1 VSASAAAV
9 FVAAAEEHTATVAA
23 LCASLPRRERV
34 RLLGGLLLP
43 LHSACGA
50 GGGGGSLARGGSG
63 GCGGVW
69 ALAQLESPLRR
80 LRPLLGEGEESEV
93 LDATLEGEHVLDT
106 TLTETQPTPRAA
118 GRLAAALDVAA
129 WLHLRARG
137 GFVYVDWLMAWLLRP
152 RPDGRAACR
161 SAGDGCGAHHGA
173 CALLGTLES
182 RVRSGWEVPTIIRLQ
197 CVAAAR
203 AAAREPL
210 PATCMRTSTPA
221 QSSLSASCASLLRA
235 AVESGVNLPVEL
247 ERIVSMDARPPNA
260 VPSAWLPGGALAL
273 ETALSPS
280 SPPPPPLPVAL
291 ADASDDLSGAV
302 SGVSLLLAL
311 QRRGLSE
318 LREALE
324 RLLAAPDGEAIW
336 LDFVGHRLLPQ
347 LCTALATAPDEPLWR
362 APVFAAPAT
371 APSGCLALSDA
382 LGSWRRCQRRQL
394 ALLLSRLVR

>member
-1 VSASAAAV
+1 
-9 FVAAAEEHTATVAA
+9 
-23 LCASLPRRERV
+23 
-34 RLLGGLLLP
+34 
-43 LHSACGA
+43 
-50 GGGGGSLARGGSG
+50 
-63 GCGGVW
+63 
-69 ALAQLESPLRR
+69 
-80 LRPLLGEGEESEV
+80 
-93 LDATLEGEHVLDT
+93 
-106 TLTETQPTPRAA
+106 
-118 GRLAAALDVAA
+118 
-129 WLHLRARG
+129 
-137 GFVYVDWLMAWLLRP
+137 
-152 RPDGRAACR
+152 
-161 SAGDGCGAHHGA
+161 
-173 CALLGTLES
+173 
-182 RVRSGWEVPTIIRLQ
+182 
-197 CVAAAR
+197 
-203 AAAREPL
+203 
-210 PATCMRTSTPA
+210 MRTSTPA

-235 AVESGVNLPVEL
+235 AVKSGVNLPVEL

-362 APVFAAPAT
+362 APDFAAPAT